1 MACTDCGSSIDISS
15 IRGTAG
21 TAGAAGTN
29 GAAGAAGAT
38 GNGITSIV
46 IHPSIADTWLIT
58 YTNGTTVNIAAP
70 GGTGGGSGTETHWA
84 WADDASGTGFTLTPS
99 DKSHLAITNT
109 VATSGSPIASDFTSK
124 WFMINQAVTEFNAAK
139 WIDYTMIVTGIGGT
153 VPFSPA
159 PATISSVP
167 VAFFDSVGS
176 YIEFETTFSVTHTAV
191 SLNSPAWISGLING
205 VDLVPASFLSSG
217 VNNAVC
223 ASKFGPGATAIRNRV
238 KLHYISSTA
247 TNTTLGVVIID
258 ENNNYSIDSGQIEIA
273 SNTIT
278 ITTGTSIDLTFPSFY
293 HDTLDGEINI
303 IEQKVKAFNPN
314 KTTI

>member
-1 MACTDCGSSIDISS
+1 MACTDCGSSIDISA
-15 IRGTAG
+15 IRG

-29 GAAGAAGAT
+29 GSAGAT

-46 IHPSIADTWLIT
+46 VHPSIADTWLIT
-58 YTNGTTVNIAAP
+58 YTDGTTTNIAAP

-84 WADDASGTGFTLTPS
+84 WADNASGTGFTLTPS

-124 WFMINQAVTEFNAAK
+124 WFMINQAVTEYNAAK
-139 WIDYTMIVTGIGGT
+139 WIDYTMVIAGSTGGT
-153 VPFSPA
+153 ITFSPV

-176 YIEFETTFSVTHTAV
+176 YIEFETTFDVRHYNTSFGSGV
-191 SLNSPAWISGLING
+191 WISGLLNG
-205 VDLVPASFLSSG
+205 TVVLPTSFLSSSIDTI
-217 VNNAVC
+217 C
-223 ASKFGPGATAIRNRV
+223 ASKPGPGATAIRNRV

-247 TNTTLGVVIID
+247 TDTTLGVVVIN
-258 ENNNYSIDSGQIEIA
+258 ENSNNLIDSGQVEIVQ
-273 SNTIT
+273 NTIT
-278 ITTGTSIDLTFPSFY
+278 ITTGTSIDLVFTDFFQDTF
-293 HDTLDGEINI
+293 TGEIDI

>member
-1 MACTDCGSSIDISS
+1 MACNDCGSSIDISA
-15 IRGTAG
+15 IRG
-21 TAGAAGTN
+21 TAGAAGAS
-29 GAAGAAGAT
+29 GGAGAT

-58 YTNGTTVNIAAP
+58 YTNGTTANIAAP

-124 WFMINQAVTEFNAAK
+124 WFMINQPVTEYNAAK
-139 WIDYTMIVTGIGGT
+139 WIDYTMVIPGSTGGT
-153 VPFSPA
+153 IAFSPT

-176 YIEFETTFSVTHTAV
+176 YIEFETTFDVRHYNTSFGSGV
-191 SLNSPAWISGLING
+191 WISGLINSTA
-205 VDLVPASFLSSG
+205 VLDANFLSSSIDTI
-217 VNNAVC
+217 C
-223 ASKFGPGATAIRNRV
+223 ASKPGPGPTAIRNRV

-247 TNTTLGVVIID
+247 TTTTLGVVVIN
-258 ENNNYSIDSGQIEIA
+258 ENNNYLIDYNQIEIA
-273 SNTIT
+273 KNTIT
-278 ITTGTSIDLTFPSFY
+278 ITTGTSIDLVFADFDQDTF
-293 HDTLDGEINI
+293 TGEIDI

>member
-1 MACTDCGSSIDISS
+1 MACTDCGSSIDISA
-15 IRGTAG
+15 IRG

-29 GAAGAAGAT
+29 GAAGAT

-46 IHPSIADTWLIT
+46 VHPSIADTWLIT
-58 YTNGTTVNIAAP
+58 YTDGTSVNIAAP

-124 WFMINQAVTEFNAAK
+124 WFIINQAVTEYNAAK
-139 WIDYTMIVTGIGGT
+139 WIDYTMVIAGSTGGT
-153 VPFSPA
+153 ISFSPA

-167 VAFFDSVGS
+167 VAFFNSVGS
-176 YIEFETTFSVTHTAV
+176 YIEFETTLDVRHYNTSFGSGV
-191 SLNSPAWISGLING
+191 WISGLLNG
-205 VDLVPASFLSSG
+205 TAVLPTSFLSSSIDTI
-217 VNNAVC
+217 C
-223 ASKFGPGATAIRNRV
+223 ASKPGPGATAIRNRV

-247 TNTTLGVVIID
+247 TDTTLGVVVIN
-258 ENNNYSIDSGQIEIA
+258 ENSNNLIDSGQVEIVQ
-273 SNTIT
+273 NTIT
-278 ITTGTSIDLTFPSFY
+278 ITTGTSIDLVFTDFFQDTF
-293 HDTLDGEINI
+293 TGEIDI

>member
-1 MACTDCGSSIDISS
+1 MACNDCGSSIDISA
-15 IRGTAG
+15 IRG
-21 TAGAAGTN
+21 TAGAAGAP
-29 GAAGAAGAT
+29 GGAGAT

-124 WFMINQAVTEFNAAK
+124 WFMINQAVTEYNAAK
-139 WIDYTMIVTGIGGT
+139 WIDYTMAIPGSTGGT
-153 VPFSPA
+153 IAFSPA

-176 YIEFETTFSVTHTAV
+176 YIEFETTFDVRHYNTSFGSGV
-191 SLNSPAWISGLING
+191 WISGLLNG
-205 VDLVPASFLSSG
+205 TALLPTTFLSTTID
-217 VNNAVC
+217 ALC
-223 ASKFGPGATAIRNRV
+223 ASKPGPGATAIRNRV

-247 TNTTLGVVIID
+247 TDTTLGVVVIN
-258 ENNNYSIDSGQIEIA
+258 EYHNNLIDSEQIEIA
-273 SNTIT
+273 KNTIT
-278 ITTGTSIDLTFPSFY
+278 ITTGTSIDLVFVDFY
-293 HDTLDGEINI
+293 QDTITGEIDI

>member
-1 MACTDCGSSIDISS
+1 MACTDCGSSIDISA
-15 IRGTAG
+15 IRGPAG
-21 TAGAAGTN
+21 PAGSGSGGSGST
-29 GAAGAAGAT
+29 GAT

-46 IHPSIADTWLIT
+46 VHPSVADTWLIT
-58 YTNGTTVNIAAP
+58 YTNGTTANIAAP

-124 WFMINQAVTEFNAAK
+124 WFMINQAVTEYNAAK
-139 WIDYTMIVTGIGGT
+139 WIDYTMVVAGSTAGT
-153 VPFSPA
+153 ISFSPT

-167 VAFFDSVGS
+167 VAFFNSVGS
-176 YIEFETTFSVTHTAV
+176 YIEFETTLDVRHYNTSFGSGV
-191 SLNSPAWISGLING
+191 WISGLLNG
-205 VDLVPASFLSSG
+205 TAVLPSTFLSSSIDTI
-217 VNNAVC
+217 C
-223 ASKFGPGATAIRNRV
+223 ASKPGPGATAIRNRV

-258 ENNNYSIDSGQIEIA
+258 ENNNYSINSGQIEIA

>member
-1 MACTDCGSSIDISS
+1 MACNDCGSSIDISS

-21 TAGAAGTN
+21 AVGAN
-29 GAAGAAGAT
+29 GGAGAT

-70 GGTGGGSGTETHWA
+70 GGTGSSGTETHWA

-124 WFMINQAVTEFNAAK
+124 WFMINQAVTEYNAAK
-139 WIDYTMIVTGIGGT
+139 WIDYTMVIAGSTPGT
-153 VPFSPA
+153 ISFSPA

-167 VAFFDSVGS
+167 VAFFNSVGS
-176 YIEFETTFSVTHTAV
+176 YIEFETTLDVRHYNTSFGSGV
-191 SLNSPAWISGLING
+191 WISGLLNG
-205 VDLVPASFLSSG
+205 AAVLPTSFLSTSID
-217 VNNAVC
+217 AIC
-223 ASKFGPGATAIRNRV
+223 ASKPGPGATAIRNRV

-247 TNTTLGVVIID
+247 TDTTLGVVVIN
-258 ENNNYSIDSGQIEIA
+258 EYHNNLIDSEQIEIA
-273 SNTIT
+273 KNTIT
-278 ITTGTSIDLTFPSFY
+278 ITTGTSIDLVFTDFYQDTF
-293 HDTLDGEINI
+293 TGEIDI

>member
-1 MACTDCGSSIDISS
+1 MACTDCGSSIDISA
-15 IRGTAG
+15 IRG

-29 GAAGAAGAT
+29 GAAGAT

-46 IHPSIADTWLIT
+46 VHPSIADTWLIT
-58 YTNGTTVNIAAP
+58 YTNGTTANIAAP
-70 GGTGGGSGTETHWA
+70 GGTGGSGTETHWA

-124 WFMINQAVTEFNAAK
+124 WFMINQAVTEYNAAK
-139 WIDYTMIVTGIGGT
+139 WIDYTMVIAGSTGGT
-153 VPFSPA
+153 ISFSPT

-167 VAFFDSVGS
+167 VAFFNSVGS
-176 YIEFETTFSVTHTAV
+176 YIEFETTLDVRHYNTSFGSGV
-191 SLNSPAWISGLING
+191 WISGLLNG
-205 VDLVPASFLSSG
+205 TAVLPSTFLSSSIDTI
-217 VNNAVC
+217 C
-223 ASKFGPGATAIRNRV
+223 ASKPGPGATAIRNRV

-247 TNTTLGVVIID
+247 TDTTLGVVVIN
-258 ENNNYSIDSGQIEIA
+258 EYHNNLIDSEQIEIA
-273 SNTIT
+273 KNTIT
-278 ITTGTSIDLTFPSFY
+278 ITTGTSIDLVFADFYQDTF
-293 HDTLDGEINI
+293 TGEIDI